1 MSQQP
6 EAGAADKVLS
16 ALKEPDRFVQ
26 ETIAAARAG
35 LDRCVAD
42 ANDYVRTAPVKALAT
57 AAVAGFALRILPVT
71 RIVNTLLH
79 VTLALLKPAML
90 VYGGAKVWQKLH
102 GETAPDRAPISA
114 NDPTGDAS
122 EKKQSAAGQGSGN

>member
-1 MSQQP
+1 MSQKP
-6 EAGAADKVLS
+6 EAGAADKVMS

-42 ANDYVRTAPVKALAT
+42 ANDYVRTEPVKALAT
-57 AAVAGFALRILPVT
+57 AAAAGFVLRILPVT

-79 VTLALLKPAML
+79 VTLALLKPAAL
-90 VYGGAKVWQKLH
+90 VYGGAKVWQKMH
-102 GETAPDRAPISA
+102 GGTPTDRTANPEPDPA
-114 NDPTGDAS
+114 GDEV
-122 EKKQSAAGQGSGN
+122 EKTESAAGKGSEK